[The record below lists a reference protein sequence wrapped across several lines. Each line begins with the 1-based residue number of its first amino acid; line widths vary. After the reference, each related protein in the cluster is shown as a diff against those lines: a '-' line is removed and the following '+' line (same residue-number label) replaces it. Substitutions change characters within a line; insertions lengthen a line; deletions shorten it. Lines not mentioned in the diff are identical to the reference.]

1 MDIIIFA
8 GILIMAL
15 LAGILGSL
23 LGLGGGVIIV
33 PGLVLIFG
41 LPIQEAIGAS
51 LVAVIATSTGAA
63 SYYVQEG
70 LSNIRLGMFLETAT
84 TLGSAIGAMLAIY
97 MDQSLLAVAFAALLI
112 YSAIHMIRR
121 PERLA
126 TPDEESPGFPELS
139 ASYLDKNTGEEVS
152 YCVRK
157 VPRGL
162 VASFFAGNMSGLLGV
177 GGGVI
182 KVPVMNIWMGVPLK
196 AAAATSNFMIGVTA
210 LAGALVY
217 YASGFLSPVVSAN
230 VAVGVF
236 FGAIMGSRIAHLARS
251 EHLRAIFALVMLA
264 IAVLMILNAAGVI
277 SAI

>member
-23 LGLGGGVIIV
+23 LGLGGGVIII

-63 SYYVQEG
+63 TYYVREG
-70 LSNIRLGMFLETAT
+70 ISNIRLGMVLETAT
-84 TLGSAIGAMLAIY
+84 TLGSAVGALLAIY
-97 MDQSLLAVAFAALLI
+97 TDQSLLAVAFAALLV

-126 TPDEESPGFPELS
+126 TFDEKAPGFPELS

-152 YCVRK
+152 YCVRHI
-157 VPRGL
+157 PRGL
-162 VASFFAGNMSGLLGV
+162 IASFFAGNMSGLLGV
-177 GGGVI
+177 GGGTI

-217 YASGFLSPVVSAN
+217 YASGSLSPVVSAN

-236 FGAIMGSRIAHLARS
+236 FGALVGSRVAHLARS
-251 EHLRAIFALVMLA
+251 EYLRTTFALVLMVIA
-264 IAVLMILNAAGVI
+264 ILMILYAAGVI
-277 SAI
+277 SAL